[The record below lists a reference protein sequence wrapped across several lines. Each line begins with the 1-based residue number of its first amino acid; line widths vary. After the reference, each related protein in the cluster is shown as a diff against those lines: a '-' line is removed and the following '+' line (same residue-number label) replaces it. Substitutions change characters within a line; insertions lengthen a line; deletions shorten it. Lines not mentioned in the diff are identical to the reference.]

1 MCAPFRNADPTITAD
16 DLATQVHVLN
26 VAAHRLMGAVNKLS
40 FEGAAGKDFDNLN
53 GTRAIETL
61 RATFEGTVEDLR
73 SMFTEA
79 LRTPG
84 AVNGSIGSLVLALR
98 ARLEEN
104 EIAAGC
110 RPKDPLATAMRRV
123 DAVESAER
131 DLILAAHGAGVRI
144 PLLVDID
151 AGFHSPMAG

>member
-1 MCAPFRNADPTITAD
+1 MCAPFRNADPTITAA
-16 DLATQVHVLN
+16 DLATQVHVLHLS
-26 VAAHRLMGAVNKLS
+26 AHRLMEAVNALSFDGAV
-40 FEGAAGKDFDNLN
+40 GRDFDDR
-53 GTRAIETL
+53 GGSKTIEGL

-131 DLILAAHGAGVRI
+131 DMILAAHGAGGRI
-144 PLLVDID
+144 PLLGDID